1 MSREIVVH
9 SLAHACAALE
19 VAAALNRA
27 VTLASAPGAALQA
40 GPSWFKSVVDQACA
54 AHPNVAVTAILDCGD
69 APGAVMAGLR
79 AGFTHFRFDG
89 QLAVR
94 MKLAAMGAE
103 FVEPAAAVRDLH
115 DAREPEAAIRAF
127 LDQD

>member
-1 MSREIVVH
+1 MRREVVVH
-9 SLAHACAALE
+9 SLAHVCAALE
-19 VAAALNRA
+19 VAAALNRP

-40 GPSWFKSVVDQACA
+40 GPAWFNSVIDQACA
-54 AHPNVAVTAILDCGD
+54 AHPGVTVTAILDCGD

-79 AGFTHFRFDG
+79 AGLTNFRFAG
-89 QLAVR
+89 SPAVR

-103 FVEPAAAVRDLH
+103 FVEPGAAVLDLH
-115 DAREPEAAIRAF
+115 DAREPEAALRAF